1 MPAIE
6 QIEILG
12 RELASR
18 PDRFLKIETLRVRN
32 RYADGT
38 TSREYA
44 CDVVVAP
51 GIDAVAVVLF
61 HRQGERVLVG
71 VTECTRPAVTLRR
84 ELPLVQADARV
95 YTTVTEV
102 VAGRL
107 EADDAGEGGIDRRA
121 AIEAHEEAGY
131 AVDASEAIRLGG
143 GVFPSP
149 GQSPEKVYFRAFEV
163 DPAKRQAARGD
174 GSPMEAL
181 ADMRFL
187 ELHEAI
193 RMCTQGLIEDP
204 KAEIGFRRLADH
216 LGA

>member
-6 QIEILG
+6 QVEILD

-18 PDRFLKIETLRVRN
+18 PDCFLKLETLRVRN

-38 TSREYA
+38 TSREYP

-61 HRQGERVLVG
+61 YREGERVLVG
-71 VTECTRPAVTLRR
+71 VIECTRPAVALRR
-84 ELPLVQADARV
+84 ELPLVQPDAGVRA
-95 YTTVTEV
+95 TVTEA

-107 EADDAGEGGIDRRA
+107 EAGDAGEGGIDRRA
-121 AIEAHEEAGY
+121 AIEAGEEAGY
-131 AVDASEAIRLGG
+131 AVDAAAAIRLGG
-143 GVFPSP
+143 GVFSSP
-149 GQSPEKVYFRAFEV
+149 GLSPEKIHFRAFEV
-163 DPAKRQAARGD
+163 DPARREAARGD

-181 ADMRFL
+181 AGVRFI
-187 ELHEAI
+187 ELAEAI
-193 RMCTQGLIEDP
+193 RLCTQGLIEDP
-204 KAEIGFRRLADH
+204 KAEIGFRRLAAH